1 MKKIRIILSTFVLLL
16 MVVACSPRSLVIDSS
31 EMGRWGSNDMNVSD
45 LEKDSNVTEKVL
57 ETDTSKLARIDF
69 PMNEYKGLTRIGKG
83 TIKGKIYIIDAYGEK
98 VLGKG
103 TRLYLNP
110 VTTYSTQWYE
120 ESYLSGAKMGKADPR
135 LFNYLKFTAA
145 NQEGKFAFYGV
156 PSGSYY
162 LIGTVK
168 CGTNC
173 GYTSVKNIRITSE
186 VSVHGKEVK
195 EEDLTKLL
203 E

>member
-1 MKKIRIILSTFVLLL
+1 MKKIIFWFSGCILLL
-16 MVVACSPRSLVIDSS
+16 MVVACSPRGLVLESS
-31 EMGRWGSNDMNVSD
+31 EMERWGAGDMNISD
-45 LEKDSNVTEKVL
+45 LYGDMN
-57 ETDTSKLARIDF
+57 ETNSTFDESGKFARIDF
-69 PMNEYKGLTRIGKG
+69 PVDEYKGLKRIGKG
-83 TIKGKIYIIDAYGEK
+83 TIKGKIYITDSYGDK

-110 VTTYSTQWYE
+110 VTSYSTQWYE
-120 ESYLSGAKMGKADPR
+120 ESYLEGAKMEKADPR

-156 PSGSYY
+156 PSGRYY
-162 LIGTVK
+162 LIGTVQ

-173 GYTSVKNIRITSE
+173 GYASVKNIRIATE
-186 VSVHGKEVK
+186 VDVYGKEVK
-195 EEDLTKLL
+195 EKDLTKVI